1 MKIRARKQFLLCF
14 RPVAMDEALTSH
26 VADKGDL
33 MISTHRPRKS
43 ARRIFSAMINTVFF
57 ESKVRQDLYSLNG
70 SKPGKSEKLLNFDDL
85 YTDSSVS
92 SSSSSLS
99 SSTSIS
105 GSSSD
110 LYQKQ
115 SNCSVGAIHSSSSL
129 REPRQETKKKT
140 VGFGRYSSSYGLLL
154 LLISFSM
161 VILWGRLCAILCTS
175 TLFYLAPRLD
185 IKSHLPQDVVELDR
199 SDIDSKYYKK
209 KCTFGMKRNHHA

>member
-14 RPVAMDEALTSH
+14 RPAAMDEALTSEN
-26 VADKGDL
+26 KGDL
-33 MISTHRPRKS
+33 MIPPRKGV
-43 ARRIFSAMINTVFF
+43 RRIFSAMFNT
-57 ESKVRQDLYSLNG
+57 KVRQDPYSLNCIQ
-70 SKPGKSEKLLNFDDL
+70 SEKKEKLLDFDDL
-85 YTDSSVS
+85 FTDSSVS

-105 GSSSD
+105 SSSSD

-115 SNCSVGAIHSSSSL
+115 SNRSGEAIHSSNSL
-129 REPRQETKKKT
+129 QETRQETKKKTT

-154 LLISFSM
+154 LLISLSM

-185 IKSHLPQDVVELDR
+185 IKTHLPEDIDR
-199 SDIDSKYYKK
+199 PDIDSKYYKK
-209 KCTFGMKRNHHA
+209 IVILRGWLKRNHHA